1 MDGEAI
7 GRIMGVAWA
16 IVLATGCSRAAA
28 APRDATAMRAP
39 ADGVAEP
46 QPGAASPVAG
56 TTASPPVTGTTAA
69 PTVTGTTAPSPA
81 TDATAT
87 APATDATAA
96 PEADRPPETDRTE
109 AAARTEAGTDGSD
122 PGRDPHRWRRVLGW
136 VSLSIGA
143 EAAAVAIATSLLIEH
158 QKSVRDENCSA
169 QKVCNEAGFNAVTTI
184 DTIVPWNTVTWIVAA
199 AGLGA
204 GTVLLITSPPGSEHR
219 TALTLSPNSSGLGLG
234 VRSTF

>member
-1 MDGEAI
+1 MDPDAI
-7 GRIMGVAWA
+7 GRIVGLAGA
-16 IVLATGCSRAAA
+16 IVLATGCSRAAVG
-28 APRDATAMRAP
+28 PRDATAMRAP
-39 ADGVAEP
+39 ADGVANA
-46 QPGAASPVAG
+46 QPAS
-56 TTASPPVTGTTAA
+56 AA
-69 PTVTGTTAPSPA
+69 PPATVATGAPPA
-81 TDATAT
+81 TDATT
-87 APATDATAA
+87 APPASAAPPVTDATAA

-109 AAARTEAGTDGSD
+109 AAARTEAGTDGSV
-122 PGRDPHRWRRVLGW
+122 PGHDPHRWRRVLGW

-143 EAAAVAIATSLLIEH
+143 EAAAVAIVTSLLIEH

-204 GTVLLITSPPGSEHR
+204 GTVLLITSPSGSEHR